1 MTAPKSDCRRLF
13 EGVPVGLYRSSPD
26 GRILEAN
33 PALATM
39 LGLPDVAALQATSV
53 IELYVDAEDR
63 RRWQEAVEREG
74 TVRRFLF
81 RLRRHDG
88 VVIWAENTARSVR
101 DAKGKVRFYLGSL
114 EDVTSRV
121 QAKEAH
127 DRLVAILEATPDF
140 VGIADRDQRP
150 VYVNRAGRE
159 LLGIGPDGDLNDISL
174 ADCHPA
180 WAASQL
186 VEEALPQA
194 RRTGAWSGESAFRI
208 PDGSVVPVSQ
218 VILAHKAD
226 DGSLAFFSTIA
237 RDISDRKRAEQ
248 TIRRQAEFSQSLI
261 DSSVDGILAFD
272 RECRF
277 TIWNPALER
286 ASGYAE
292 AEMLGRSAFE
302 VFPFLRETRDDQ
314 LFQQALAGR
323 TAVARDRPH
332 VDRAGR
338 RGYFEGHF
346 SPLVDSGGAV
356 VGGLAIIRDRTE
368 HRMLEEQL
376 RQSQKLEAV
385 GRLAGGVAHD
395 FSNMLTVIAGRA
407 ELLLLA
413 IDRADPS
420 YEHAEEILRSTEKA
434 AALTRHMLAFSRRQV
449 LPLRLLNLSGIVADL
464 DRMLRRLIGEDV
476 SVSFDLAD
484 DLAPVRADP
493 SQMEQVVLNLVVNAR
508 DALPEGGRIVL
519 RTSNV
524 SVDENE
530 ARRHVDVTPGPH
542 VLLEVE
548 DDGVGIEPAALE
560 RIFDPFFT
568 TKKRGTGLGLSTVYG
583 IVRQS
588 GGYVAVESRPGAGAR
603 FRVCFPRASE
613 ELAPVFEPAAIELRG
628 GSETILV
635 VEDEE
640 HVLELTRLVLQ
651 RYGYRVLSA
660 SVPEEALR
668 IADTFAGEIH
678 VVLADVF
685 LPGMTGR
692 EIVERLCQRRPGMRI
707 AYMSGYGD
715 DALVPLGP
723 LGTAAFI
730 EKPFSAESLA
740 QTIREVLDGVPR
752 RGQSSTPHP
761 VPPHAGRG
769 NPDGRSAVPTRRP
782 SRS

>member
-1 MTAPKSDCRRLF
+1 MTAPKSDHRRLF
-13 EGVPVGLYRSSPD
+13 EGVPFGLYRSAPD
-26 GRILEAN
+26 GRILGAN
-33 PALATM
+33 PELATM
-39 LGLPDVAALQATSV
+39 LAFPDVAALQGTSLNG
-53 IELYVDAEDR
+53 LYVDAEDR

-74 TVRRFLF
+74 IVRRFLF

-88 VVIWAENTARSVR
+88 VVIWAENSARSVR
-101 DAKGKVRFYLGSL
+101 DAKGKVHFYEGSL

-121 QAKEAH
+121 
-127 DRLVAILEATPDF
+127 
-140 VGIADRDQRP
+140 P
-150 VYVNRAGRE
+150 VC
-159 LLGIGPDGDLNDISL
+159 DG
-174 ADCHPA
+174 
-180 WAASQL
+180 
-186 VEEALPQA
+186 
-194 RRTGAWSGESAFRI
+194 
-208 PDGSVVPVSQ
+208 
-218 VILAHKAD
+218 KM
-226 DGSLAFFSTIA
+226 
-237 RDISDRKRAEQ
+237 AEHM
-248 TIRRQAEFSQSLI
+248 IRRQAEFSQSLI

-277 TIWNPALER
+277 TIWNPALEH
-286 ASGYAE
+286 ASGYSE
-292 AEMLGRSAFE
+292 AETFGRSAFE
-302 VFPFLRETRDDQ
+302 VFPFLRETGDDQ
-314 LFQQALAGR
+314 LFRQALAGR
-323 TAVARDRPH
+323 TAVARDRLY
-332 VDRAGR
+332 VDRTGR

-346 SPLVDSGGAV
+346 SPLVDGVGAV

-368 HRMLEEQL
+368 HRLLEEQL

-395 FSNMLTVIAGRA
+395 FRNMLTVIAGRA

-464 DRMLRRLIGEDV
+464 DRMLRRLIGDDIRL
-476 SVSFDLAD
+476 SFDRAD

-524 SVDENE
+524 TVDEAE
-530 ARRHVDVTPGPH
+530 ARRHDVTPGPH

-548 DDGVGIEPAALE
+548 DDGVGMEPAALE

-613 ELAPVFEPAAIELRG
+613 EPVTVLEPAASELRG

-660 SVPEEALR
+660 SNPGEAMR
-668 IADTFAGEIH
+668 IADAFAGEIH

-685 LPGMTGR
+685 LPGMTGH
-692 EIVERLCQRRPGMRI
+692 EIAERLSKRRPGMRI
-707 AYMSGYGD
+707 VYMSGYGD

-723 LGTAAFI
+723 LGSAAFI
-730 EKPFSAESLA
+730 EKPFSAESLT
-740 QTIREVLDGVPR
+740 QTIREVLDGAPR
-752 RGQSSTPHP
+752 RAQSAAPRP
-761 VPPHAGRG
+761 FPPPPGRG
-769 NPDGRSAVPTRRP
+769 NRDGRSAIPSHRP
-782 SRS
+782 SRRS